1 MVWCTWEVIP
11 QDIWCLN
18 IVTITLQVKL
28 ILWAH
33 ENEANDTVDLW
44 LLRQQI
50 LAMQKAYDN
59 VVSPAT
65 IAKTILDEFK
75 GFNPFNLL
83 KNSFWYCSPVFLF
96 FQSDA
101 AWWEDTSLD

>member
-1 MVWCTWEVIP
+1 MWEVMP

-18 IVTITLQVKL
+18 IVTIALQVKF

-33 ENEANDTVDLW
+33 ENKVNNTVDLW

-59 VVSPAT
+59 AVSPAT
-65 IAKTILDEFK
+65 IAKTILHEFK
-75 GFNPFNLL
+75 GFDPFSLL
-83 KNSFWYCSPVFLF
+83 KYSWYCSPVFLF
-96 FQSDA
+96 FQSNA
-101 AWWEDTSLD
+101 AR